1 MPHRF
6 VIGDNVQFHPARWND
21 LEAWFYWR
29 GEWKS
34 FPPMEVMGNARV
46 VTEAEHYELFSDDP
60 PDPTGS
66 PQRPEEPAAESMAEL
81 LENLPAHARLSQRRG
96 VATGI
101 VGFPSSKSAS
111 RKR

>member
-66 PQRPEEPAAESMAEL
+66 
-81 LENLPAHARLSQRRG
+81 SQRRG
-96 VATGI
+96 VSTGI
-101 VGFPSSKSAS
+101 VGYPSSKPAS
-111 RKR
+111 PSR